1 MATRDVWAKRLERW
15 RKSGL
20 SAEDFAAREGIK
32 SKQLGWWRWKLRSF
46 SSEPAA
52 PGLPQFLPV
61 RVVAPVACPPV
72 ATAPVE
78 IGLPNG
84 RVVRVTAGFDAA
96 TLERVLEIASEGG
109 AC

>member
-1 MATRDVWAKRLERW
+1 MATRNVWAKRVEQW

-32 SKQLGWWRWKLRSF
+32 SKQLGWWRWKLK
-46 SSEPAA
+46 SSASDPAA
-52 PGLPQFLPV
+52 SRPPQFLPV
-61 RVVAPVACPPV
+61 RVVTPVACPPG
-72 ATAPVE
+72 ATDPVE
-78 IGLPNG
+78 IALPNG

>member
-1 MATRDVWAKRLERW
+1 MATLDVWAKRVEQW

-20 SAEDFAAREGIK
+20 SAADFSAREGIT
-32 SKQLGWWRWKLRSF
+32 SKQLGWWRWKLG
-46 SSEPAA
+46 SSPSAA
-52 PGLPQFLPV
+52 PGPPQFLPV
-61 RVVAPVACPPV
+61 RVVPSVACPPC
-72 ATAPVE
+72 ATDPVE
-78 IGLPNG
+78 IALPNG